1 MGNKMDKTVILLA
14 LVLFTFSNSLW
25 DIIWNIGKSLI
36 YLIIFI
42 FCINLVN
49 TSLAMSIKSMINDL
63 LNIGSN
69 NFIKDTTSSIAKS
82 TMNLIKSSVTN
93 NKVAYTSANNNRS
106 LMSTNNTNNR
116 KLM

>member
-1 MGNKMDKTVILLA
+1 MGNKIDKTVILLA
-14 LVLFTFSNSLW
+14 LILFTFSNSLW

-49 TSLAMSIKSMINDL
+49 SSLATSIKSMINDL

-69 NFIKDTTSSIAKS
+69 NFLKDTTSSIAQS
-82 TMNLIKSSVTN
+82 TMKLIKSSVTN
-93 NKVAYTSANNNRS
+93 NKVEYTSASNNRS
-106 LMSTNNTNNR
+106 LMGTNNTNNR